1 MEEIKFELLCAI
13 FTLGKIHTDTTLF
26 LGLGLPKKTQIAKI
40 HSDGAPNICR
50 TILRRKS
57 HLFLHHFE
65 HFRGIVMTDGR
76 SGLILTWKK
85 KNLSHQIFQPLLYRC
100 DANNQSK
107 KAAG

>member
-13 FTLGKIHTDTTLF
+13 FTLGEIHTDTTLF
-26 LGLGLPKKTQIAKI
+26 LGLGLLKKTQIAKI

-57 HLFLHHFE
+57 HFFLRHFE

-85 KNLSHQIFQPLLYRC
+85 KEPVSSNIPTSVISL
-100 DANNQSK
+100 
-107 KAAG
+107 